1 MFFGA
6 FILPVSSL
14 GLVPIATESDHHAA
28 FEGPAQRNVRL
39 FDSIPDAAAPAY
51 NRGMASF
58 RRIFRSSEAA
68 LILLAV
74 GVGIVAGLL
83 MIAQH
88 GIAHGLQSLIY
99 GLSGASL
106 SAAQSIDTIRLFA
119 LPIFGILLGFG
130 SRAALRRWRT
140 PVDVVEAN
148 ALHGGTIPMRDSLIV
163 CAQTIVSNGAGA
175 SVGLEAAYAQAG
187 GGLASV
193 LGKWV
198 RLRRADMRIL
208 VGAGAGAAVGA
219 AFGAPL
225 AGAFYAFEI
234 VIGAYTPAAIA
245 PVAAACLSAV
255 LLVRFVGIEAY
266 VVALPGAKAITT
278 VDYLLYSA
286 LGLVCAFIGIAI
298 MRGVTFLESHIRRS
312 FISEAWR
319 PAVGGLLLVPLAMIT
334 PQVLSAGHGALH
346 IDLGAEVALRFILLV
361 LAVKVVASTISLG
374 FGFRGGLFFASL
386 FMGSLVGQLFAG
398 VVARISILPAVDPSD
413 AALIGMAAMA
423 VAIVGGPMTMSMLV
437 LEVTH
442 DFALTSVA
450 ITAALCASTY
460 VRETFGFSFSTWRLH
475 TRGENI
481 RSARDVGWV
490 RALTVSKMMQRAADL
505 APATTGIAEFR
516 RRFPLG
522 STSKVV
528 LVDGA
533 GRYYGIVETPK
544 AFDVATESDA
554 EVGSLATLQAVA
566 LRPEQDVRS
575 AIRTFDLNEADY
587 LAVVDHQRVVLGTL
601 SERFVHRRYADEV
614 EKAQREMFGE

>member
-1 MFFGA
+1 MRLSQP
-6 FILPVSSL
+6 ISL
-14 GLVPIATESDHHAA
+14 
-28 FEGPAQRNVRL
+28 
-39 FDSIPDAAAPAY
+39 APAY
-51 NRGMASF
+51 NRGVASF
-58 RRIFRSSEAA
+58 RRIFRSSEGA
-68 LILLAV
+68 LIVLAV
-74 GVGIVAGLL
+74 GVGVAAGLL

-88 GIAHGLQSLIY
+88 AIAHGMQALIY

-106 SAAQSIDTIRLFA
+106 SAAPSVQPIRLLA
-119 LPIFGILLGFG
+119 LPIAGLLLSLG
-130 SRAALRRWRT
+130 SRAAIRRWRT

-148 ALHGGTIPMRDSLIV
+148 ALHGGAIPLRDSLIV
-163 CAQTIVSNGAGA
+163 CSQTILSNGAGA

-187 GGLASV
+187 GGLASMV
-193 LGKWV
+193 GGWL
-198 RLRRADMRIL
+198 RLRRADIRIL
-208 VGAGAGAAVGA
+208 VGAGAGAAIGA
-219 AFGAPL
+219 AFSAPL

-255 LLVRFVGIEAY
+255 LLVRLAGIEAY

-278 VDYLLYSA
+278 VDYLLYAA
-286 LGLVCAFIGIAI
+286 LGLICAFVGIAV
-298 MRGVTFLESHIRRS
+298 MRGVTLLEGYVRRS
-312 FISEAWR
+312 AIPELWR
-319 PAVGGLLLVPLAMIT
+319 PAIGGLLLIPLAIIT

-346 IDLGAEVALRFILLV
+346 IDLGAGVALRFILLV
-361 LAVKVVASTISLG
+361 LFAKIAASTVSLG

-386 FMGSLVGQLFAG
+386 FIGSLIGQLFAG
-398 VVARISILPAVDPSD
+398 AIGRLPLFPAVDPSD

-450 ITAALCASTY
+450 LTAALCASTF

-475 TRGENI
+475 TRGESI

-490 RALTVSKMMQRAADL
+490 RALTVGKMMQRGAET
-505 APATTGIAEFR
+505 APASTSIAEFR

-528 LVDGA
+528 LVDPA
-533 GRYYGIVETPK
+533 GHYAGIVETAK
-544 AFDVATESDA
+544 AFDVAVEADA
-554 EVGSLATLQAVA
+554 EVGTLGTLESIA
-566 LRPEQDVRS
+566 LSPAQDVRS
-575 AIRTFDLNEADY
+575 AIRTFDLTEADY
-587 LAVVDHQRVVLGTL
+587 LAVIDDKRSVLGTL

>member
-1 MFFGA
+1 
-6 FILPVSSL
+6 VSL
-14 GLVPIATESDHHAA
+14 LH
-28 FEGPAQRNVRL
+28 
-39 FDSIPDAAAPAY
+39 SIPDAAAPVY
-51 NRGMASF
+51 NRGLASF

-68 LILLAV
+68 LIVFAV
-74 GVGIVAGLL
+74 AIGLGAGLL

-88 GIAHGLQSLIY
+88 GIAHGMQSLIY

-106 SAAQSIDTIRLFA
+106 SAAPSIDTIRLFA
-119 LPIFGILLGFG
+119 LPVFGLLLGLG
-130 SRAALRRWRT
+130 TRAAMRRWRT

-148 ALHGGTIPMRDSLIV
+148 ALHGGRIPLRDSLIV

-193 LGKWV
+193 LGRWL

-208 VGAGAGAAVGA
+208 VGAGAGAAIGA
-219 AFGAPL
+219 AFSAPL
-225 AGAFYAFEI
+225 TGAFYAFEI

-255 LLVRFVGIEAY
+255 LLVRVVGIEAY

-278 VDYLLYSA
+278 VDYLLYAA
-286 LGLVCAFIGIAI
+286 LGLICAFIGIVI
-298 MRGVTFLESHIRRS
+298 MRGVTFFESHFRRLS
-312 FISEAWR
+312 IPDAWR
-319 PAVGGLLLVPLAMIT
+319 PAVGGLLLIPLAMIT

-346 IDLGAEVALRFILLV
+346 VDLGAEVALRFILVVLLV
-361 LAVKVVASTISLG
+361 KIAASTISLG

-386 FMGSLVGQLFAG
+386 FIGSLVGQLFAG
-398 VVARISILPAVDPSD
+398 ALAHLSFFPAVDPSD

-450 ITAALCASTY
+450 ITAALCASTF

-475 TRGENI
+475 TRGESI

-490 RALTVSKMMQRAADL
+490 RALTVGKMMQRGAETT
-505 APATTGIAEFR
+505 PATTTIAEFR

-528 LVDGA
+528 LVDLA
-533 GRYYGIVETPK
+533 NRYSGIVETAK
-544 AFDVATESDA
+544 AFDVAIDA
-554 EVGSLATLQAVA
+554 EAEIGSLAALQGVA
-566 LRPEQDVRS
+566 LRPAEDVRS
-575 AIRTFDLNEADY
+575 AIQAFDLSEADY
-587 LAVVDHQRVVLGTL
+587 LAVVDDEDAVLGTL

>member
-1 MFFGA
+1 M
-6 FILPVSSL
+6 S
-14 GLVPIATESDHHAA
+14 
-28 FEGPAQRNVRL
+28 L
-39 FDSIPDAAAPAY
+39 FDSIPNAAAPIY
-51 NRGMASF
+51 SRGIASF

-68 LILLAV
+68 LILLSVAV
-74 GVGIVAGLL
+74 GLGAGLL
-83 MIAQH
+83 MILQH
-88 GIAHGLQSLIY
+88 GIAHGMQALIY

-106 SAAQSIDTIRLFA
+106 SAAPSIGTIRLFA
-119 LPIFGILLGFG
+119 LPIFGLLLGAG
-130 SRAALRRWRT
+130 TRIAMRRWRT

-148 ALHGGTIPMRDSLIV
+148 ALHGGAIPLRDSLIV
-163 CAQTIVSNGAGA
+163 CTQTIMSNGAGA

-193 LGKWV
+193 LGQWL

-208 VGAGAGAAVGA
+208 VGAGAGAAIGA
-219 AFGAPL
+219 AFSAPL
-225 AGAFYAFEI
+225 TGAFYAFEI

-255 LLVRFVGIEAY
+255 LLVRLVGIDAY

-278 VDYLLYSA
+278 VDYLLYAA
-286 LGLVCAFIGIAI
+286 LGLICAFIGIAI
-298 MRGVTFLESHIRRS
+298 MRGVAFFESHIRRS
-312 FISEAWR
+312 FIPEAWR
-319 PAVGGLLLVPLAMIT
+319 PAVGGLLLIPLALIT

-361 LAVKVVASTISLG
+361 LVAKIAASSISLG

-386 FMGSLVGQLFAG
+386 FIGSLVGQLFAG
-398 VVARISILPAVDPSD
+398 AIMRIPAFPAVDPSD

-450 ITAALCASTY
+450 ITAALCASTF

-475 TRGENI
+475 TRGESI

-490 RALTVSKMMQRAADL
+490 RALTVGKMMQRGQGTM
-505 APATTGIAEFR
+505 PATSSIAEFR

-522 STSKVV
+522 STNKVV
-528 LVDGA
+528 LVDSA
-533 GRYYGIVETPK
+533 DRYFGIVETAK
-544 AFDVATESDA
+544 AFDPAIDTDA
-554 EVGSLATLQAVA
+554 EIGSLGTLQGMA
-566 LRPEQDVRS
+566 LAPSQDVRS
-575 AIRTFDLNEADY
+575 AIRTFDLSEADY
-587 LAVVDHQRVVLGTL
+587 LAVIDEERAVLGTL

-614 EKAQREMFGE
+614 EKAQREIFGE